1 MIFRKKIIGKKF
13 HNELILAIV
22 LILLQSCNV
31 YKDPINL
38 EQAAIANE
46 EGYFK
51 VTMLNGNEYVY
62 ESIELIDTKFYG
74 ITSDNENKIKT
85 ILLKNEV
92 KKVEKQNKKT
102 SNSIGITG
110 ILIGAGSIILG
121 VLMFGS

>member
-1 MIFRKKIIGKKF
+1 MIFIKKIIGKKF
-13 HNELILAIV
+13 HNVSILVVV

-51 VTMLNGNEYVY
+51 VTMLNGDEYVY
-62 ESIELIDTKFYG
+62 EAIESIDNKFYG
-74 ITSDNENKIKT
+74 ITSDNEKKIKT

-92 KKVEKQNKKT
+92 KKVEKQNKKS
-102 SNSIGITG
+102 SNSIGLSG
-110 ILIGAGSIILG
+110 IVIGVGSILLG
-121 VLMFGS
+121 VFMFGS